1 MAGAPAKSRSLAFTL
16 TVVFVSVATLAAAL
30 TGNPALAILPI
41 LLVAMVAFLLRAPLR
56 VPTLTLLFLGLVL
69 DNPADIGP
77 WKSPLFPLGE
87 LLLTQLKKLI
97 PIDIL
102 VVTGMDAGLGA
113 LMLLHFHRR
122 LKNEPVDSHTYV
134 RAPSEL
140 IGACLVSIGAVFF
153 AWFFGLAT
161 GGDFK
166 WSLWQLMQMLHMPF
180 VTLAFLI
187 LLPGPKVARTVSVI
201 YVVAAVIKAI
211 MATVISR
218 FYENDFMTSH
228 QDSILFATGSAVLA
242 LNLLESPKAKMLVI
256 NLLIQPII
264 FLGMH
269 FNDRRLVWVQLAL
282 ALAVTFLIT
291 DWSWVKFRLMRLGLG
306 CIPLGIMY
314 IAVGWS
320 TSGTGVFKPV
330 GILKSMADS
339 KSDDSTLW
347 RDIENFNLH
356 DTLSGNPITGTGLG
370 HAFNEVIA
378 LPDVTSVYPLEP
390 YVPHNSMLG
399 LWAYTGYIG
408 FTLWWMLLVVMGYFA
423 LRGYRATRDPVF
435 RVACMLTPA
444 SQLIYMVQAYGDIG
458 LGVWHGLLIVGSSA
472 AVSSKI
478 AVSVGALAE
487 PVLQP
492 TAEQPATGPGPRV
505 RVEPS
510 ERPPADRK
518 GPPKRLGPLTPLE

>member
-1 MAGAPAKSRSLAFTL
+1 MAAAPPKRSGIGFWL
-16 TVVFVSVATLAAAL
+16 TAAVVSVATLAGAL
-30 TGNPALAILPI
+30 MGSIALAILP
-41 LLVAMVAFLLRAPLR
+41 LLMTALIAFLLRAPLR

-77 WKSPLFPLGE
+77 WQSPLFPLGE

-102 VVTGMDAGLGA
+102 VVTGMDAGLAA
-113 LMLLHFHRR
+113 LLFLHFLRR
-122 LKNEPVDSHTYV
+122 LKGEPVDSHPYV
-134 RAPSEL
+134 KAPTEL
-140 IGACLVSIGAVFF
+140 IAACLLSIGAVLF

-166 WSLWQLMQMLHMPF
+166 WSLWQLMQMLHLPY
-180 VTLAFLI
+180 VTLAFAV
-187 LLPGPKVARTVSVI
+187 LLPGPKVAQSIGVI
-201 YVVAAVIKAI
+201 YVVAAVIKAV
-211 MATVISR
+211 MATVLSR
-218 FYENDFMTSH
+218 FYVADFMTSH
-228 QDSILFATGSAVLA
+228 QDSILFATASTFLVIH
-242 LNLLESPKAKMLVI
+242 LLERPKSKMLVL

-282 ALAVTFLIT
+282 ALAMTFLLT
-291 DWSWVKFRLMRLGLG
+291 DWSWIKFRLARLGLAG
-306 CIPLGIMY
+306 IPVAIMY

-330 GILKSMADS
+330 GVLKSMADS

-347 RDIENFNLH
+347 RDIENYNLH
-356 DTLSGNPITGTGLG
+356 DTLSGNPLTGTGLG

-408 FTLWWMLLVVMGYFA
+408 FTAWWMLLVVMGYFA
-423 LRGYRATRDPVF
+423 LRAYRTTRNPAY
-435 RVACMLTPA
+435 RVATMLTPA
-444 SQLIYMVQAYGDIG
+444 VQLIYMVQAYGDIG

-472 AVSSKI
+472 VVSSKI
-478 AVSVGALAE
+478 AVSEGALAE
-487 PVLQP
+487 PVIQARNFA
-492 TAEQPATGPGPRV
+492 TAEEVPPGPKV
-505 RVEPS
+505 RAE
-510 ERPPADRK
+510 ERAPRAH
-518 GPPKRLGPLTPLE
+518 KRLGPLTPLE